1 MNRHMQQIDHQTGE
15 VVEGFVAYVVPK
27 RKNGF
32 QKGWMAM
39 AQEAMMMLAQSN
51 LTGND
56 MKVMWAMLARLDY
69 ENLIQVNQ
77 AEVSEQVGMNRHN
90 VNRSIKKLIEL
101 GVILEGVK
109 IGISR
114 SYRLNLTSGGKAQ
127 PKAMGGSAR
136 ALEGYQVIRGR
147 RAHGAALA
155 TLPTCAHLSP
165 DSQARLHRAG
175 SVPCKPKTLKMSAYG
190 FVSPTARP
198 PRVLPTPWA
207 LPHPRSPRGR
217 GAGKTSC
224 TLTTNVGSPP
234 TCKGQAATRFLPS
247 LDRFPAP
254 SASVSLLPHGD
265 GERVQG
271 RRSRAFTLDA
281 LESTQHSP

>member
-114 SYRLNLTSGGKAQ
+114 SYRLNPNFGWKGSAKGHREV
-127 PKAMGGSAR
+127 SAR

-155 TLPTCAHLSP
+155 TLATCAHLSP

-190 FVSPTARP
+190 TFSPTARP

-207 LPHPRSPRGR
+207 LPTPVSPRGR

-224 TLTTNVGSPP
+224 TLTTERCRLQPVKAKPLRG
-234 TCKGQAATRFLPS
+234 CFAS
-247 LDRFPAP
+247 LDRFPARP
-254 SASVSLLPHGD
+254 LRLVLLPPRRWRG
-265 GERVQG
+265 GQG
-271 RRSRAFTLDA
+271 RRSRAFY
-281 LESTQHSP
+281 P